1 MELIKFKEY
10 NFSYPS
16 KKILNNI
23 NLTINQGDFVLICGP
38 SGCGK
43 TTLLMNLKNEIR
55 PKGDES
61 GEILY
66 NNENIRKLDKLSS
79 ASEIGFLFQNPEN
92 QFVCDTVIQELS
104 FGLENLGIPTDEIR
118 ARIAEMTTFFGL
130 NHLLHENIENLSGGQ
145 KQLINLCSLLILKPK
160 LLILDEPT
168 SQLDPIAS
176 HDFLTILR
184 RLNEEFAITI
194 IMTEHRIDNVFPLTN
209 KVVFIENGS
218 IKEVSKPNEIP
229 QNNWNHPI
237 FSNYLPSTS
246 LVHLLFKQ
254 YYPFFETDDIPL
266 SIKDGLNDMYNLN
279 QQLTRNGTDL
289 LKEYEHLNKGSMET
303 ENINKTI
310 LKCKNLWFSYDG
322 ENIITKNVSF
332 EVKKGEFISIIGGN
346 GSGKSTLM
354 QLLTKIQKP
363 LKGKVKY
370 DKDISISYVHQN
382 PMVHLEQETVALELN
397 IENIENINE
406 NTLKLIKFFKIE
418 DLLTNHPYDCS
429 GGEQQKIVIVKA
441 LLNNPDILF
450 LDEPT
455 KGLDPMFKEELAG
468 KFKELQKN
476 GLTIIM
482 ITHDID
488 FASDY
493 SERTLFLF
501 DGNIQIDTDPKEL
514 FYENKFYTTFT
525 NRMVKNYIPKC
536 ITIKDLNKIWNKR
549 GV

>member
-1 MELIKFKEY
+1 MEIIKFNDY

-23 NLTINQGDFVLICGP
+23 NLTVNSGDFVLICGP

-66 NNENIRKLDKLSS
+66 KNEDLRKLDKISS

-104 FGLENLGIPTDEIR
+104 FALENLGVESDEIR
-118 ARIAEMTTFFGL
+118 SRVAEMTTFFGL
-130 NHLLHENIENLSGGQ
+130 NHLLHENIDNLSGGQ

-176 HDFLTILR
+176 HYFLSILR

-194 IMTEHRIDNVFPLTN
+194 IMTEHRIDNVFPLIN
-209 KVVFIENGS
+209 KAVFIENGI
-218 IKEVSKPNEIP
+218 IKEVSKPNDIP
-229 QNNWNHPI
+229 KNNWDHPI

-246 LVHLLFKQ
+246 LVHLLFRQ
-254 YYPFFETDDIPL
+254 YYPFLESDNIPL
-266 SIKDGLNDMYNLN
+266 SIKDGLNDMYDLN
-279 QQLTRNGTDL
+279 QQLVERKNTCFYDEYNL
-289 LKEYEHLNKGSMET
+289 LKSQNITNENDNAEILN
-303 ENINKTI
+303 
-310 LKCKNLWFSYDG
+310 CKDVWFSYDG
-322 ENIITKNVSF
+322 EKIITKNVSLK
-332 EVKKGEFISIIGGN
+332 VKKGEFISILGGN

-363 LKGKVKY
+363 LKGKINFA
-370 DKDISISYVHQN
+370 KDTVVSYVHQN
-382 PMVHLEQETVALELN
+382 PMVHLEQETVSKELN
-397 IENIENINE
+397 ILDLDNIDE
-406 NTLKLIKFFKIE
+406 NTLRLIKFFKIE
-418 DLLTNHPYDCS
+418 DLLDNHPYDCS
-429 GGEQQKIVIVKA
+429 GGEQQKIVIVKS
-441 LLNNPDILF
+441 LLNNPNIIF

-455 KGLDPMFKEELAG
+455 KGLDPIFKEELG
-468 KFKELQKN
+468 QKFKELQKN

-482 ITHDID
+482 ITHDMD
-488 FASDY
+488 FAADF
-493 SERTLFLF
+493 SERALFLF
-501 DGNIQIDTDPKEL
+501 DGNIQIDSHPKEL
-514 FYENKFYTTFT
+514 FYNNKFYTTFV
-525 NRMVKNYIPKC
+525 NRMVKNYIPEC
-536 ITIKDLNKIWNKR
+536 ITLKDLKEIWK
-549 GV
+549 

>member
-1 MELIKFKEY
+1 MEIVQFKDY
-10 NFSYPS
+10 SFSYPS
-16 KKILNNI
+16 KKILNDI

-55 PKGDES
+55 PKGTEQ

-66 NNENIRKLDKLSS
+66 NNKDLRTVDKITS

-104 FGLENLGIPTDEIR
+104 FGLENIGTPTDEIR
-118 ARIAEMTTFFGL
+118 SRIAEMTTFFGL
-130 NHLLHENIENLSGGQ
+130 NNILHENIENLSGGQ
-145 KQLINLCSLLILKPK
+145 KQLVNLCSLLILKPK

-194 IMTEHRIDNVFPLTN
+194 IMTEHRIDNVFQLIN
-209 KVVFIENGS
+209 KVIFIENGT
-218 IKEVSKPNEIP
+218 IKEISKPDEIP
-229 QNNWNHPI
+229 LNNWNHPI

-246 LVHLLFKQ
+246 LVHLLFKKH
-254 YYPFFETDDIPL
+254 YPFIESDIPL
-266 SIKDGLNDMYNLN
+266 NIKDGLNDMDNLN
-279 QQLTRNGTDL
+279 QELVKRDTSISEEYERLNKPMR
-289 LKEYEHLNKGSMET
+289 LKENTDE
-303 ENINKTI
+303 TI
-310 LKCKNLWFSYDG
+310 LNCKNIWFSYDG
-322 ENIITKNVSF
+322 DEIITKNVSF
-332 EVKKGEFISIIGGN
+332 DVKKGEFISILGGN

-354 QLLTKIQKP
+354 QLLSKIQKP

-370 DKDISISYVHQN
+370 SKDTYVSYVHQN
-382 PMVHLEQETVALELN
+382 PLVHIEEESVAKELN
-397 IENIENINE
+397 IEDTDNIDE

-418 DLLTNHPYDCS
+418 DLLENHPYDCS

-455 KGLDPMFKEELAG
+455 KGLDPIFKEELG
-468 KFKELQKN
+468 QKFKELQKN

-482 ITHDID
+482 ITHDMD
-488 FASDY
+488 FAADY
-493 SERTLFLF
+493 TERAFFLF
-501 DGNIQIDTDPKEL
+501 DGSIQIDSNPKEL
-514 FYENKFYTTFT
+514 FSNNKFYTTFT
-525 NRMVKNYIPKC
+525 NRMVQKYLPKC
-536 ITIKDLNKIWNKR
+536 ITLKDLKNIWW
-549 GV
+549 